1 MKLLKRLVTLAWVLA
16 LLVTGCVLYLFN
28 SDAITIDL
36 VWFQI
41 ANVSLAVA
49 LMATFLIGVLSG
61 GLLSLLV
68 SLWPHR
74 KRHPS

>member
-28 SDAITIDL
+28 SETVTIDL

-41 ANVSLAVA
+41 PAISLAVA
-49 LMATFLIGVLSG
+49 LMSTFVIGVVTGGILSI
-61 GLLSLLV
+61 LV
-68 SLWPHR
+68 SIWPHK
-74 KRHPS
+74 KRNPS

>member
-28 SDAITIDL
+28 SETVAIDL

-41 ANVSLAVA
+41 PAVSLAVA
-49 LMATFLIGVLSG
+49 LMSTFVIGVVTGGILSI
-61 GLLSLLV
+61 LV
-68 SLWPHR
+68 SIWPHK
-74 KRHPS
+74 KRNPS